1 MTDKLNGIIFF
12 SKNIKDND
20 LFIKILSFNDRVN
33 QGIVYGGNS
42 SKKKLIYQNGY
53 FINYSINKKNE
64 NSPYAITAE
73 ISQPYLSKIF
83 EDKYKLH
90 ALLSILSLI
99 NISIVEG
106 QIIKGFYNNV
116 YRLIFIIIN
125 ENRWITYYCE
135 WLFNLLKLI
144 GYQIDYKKHTENN
157 YYYIVNQDFLY
168 EPNSNTV
175 EFPHNLFNN
184 SKKLSYKNLS
194 NVFTIFESVFTKNH
208 LDNMNYRMPISFINF
223 KKIILSTLQ
232 NL

>member
-1 MTDKLNGIIFF
+1 MTDKLKGIIFY

-20 LFIKILSFNDRVN
+20 LFIKILSSNDEIN
-33 QGIVYGGNS
+33 QGMVYGGNS

-53 FINYSINKKNE
+53 FINYFIKKKNE
-64 NSPYAITAE
+64 NSPSAITAE
-73 ISQPYLSKIF
+73 ISPPYLSKII

-106 QIIKGFYNNV
+106 QNIKGFYNSV
-116 YRLIFIIIN
+116 YRLILIIIN
-125 ENRWITYYCE
+125 ENRWIIFYCE

-157 YYYIVNQDFLY
+157 YYDIVNQNFLY
-168 EPNSNTV
+168 EPSSNTI

-194 NVFTIFESVFTKNH
+194 NVFTIFESIFTKNH
-208 LDNMNYRMPISFINF
+208 LDNINYRMPISFINF

>member
-1 MTDKLNGIIFF
+1 MTDKLKGIIFY

-20 LFIKILSFNDRVN
+20 LFIKILSSNDEIN
-33 QGIVYGGNS
+33 QGMVYGGNS

-53 FINYSINKKNE
+53 FINYFIKKKNE
-64 NSPYAITAE
+64 NSPSAITAE
-73 ISQPYLSKIF
+73 ISPPYLSKII

-106 QIIKGFYNNV
+106 QNIKGFYNSV
-116 YRLIFIIIN
+116 YRLILIIIN
-125 ENRWITYYCE
+125 ENRWIIFYCE
-135 WLFNLLKLI
+135 WLFNLLQLI
-144 GYQIDYKKHTENN
+144 GYQIDYNKHTENN
-157 YYYIVNQDFLY
+157 YYDTVNQNFLY
-168 EPNSNTV
+168 EPNSNTI

-194 NVFTIFESVFTKNH
+194 NAFTIFESIFTKNH
-208 LDNMNYRMPISFINF
+208 LDNMNYRMPISYINF
-223 KKIILSTLQ
+223 KKIILNTLQ